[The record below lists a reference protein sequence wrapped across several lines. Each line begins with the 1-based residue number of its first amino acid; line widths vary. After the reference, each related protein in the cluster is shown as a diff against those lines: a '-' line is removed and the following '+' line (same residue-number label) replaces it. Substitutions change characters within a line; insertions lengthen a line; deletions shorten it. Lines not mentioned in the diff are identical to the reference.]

1 MSVLLK
7 LERKEWQQTEASRRL
22 QKGGL
27 HGSKNPTDRGKRG
40 IKRHILVDRR
50 GAQL

>member
-27 HGSKNPTDRGKRG
+27 HGSKPDGSGQKR
-40 IKRHILVDRR
+40 D
-50 GAQL
+50 